1 MEAPEIPPFS
11 GPHLAGAA
19 RADTP
24 FTVAGRQALA
34 TGWADSGVGE
44 IWLYPFRAL
53 RRLTIAEAA
62 PAHAARVTPA
72 GFERRLEVDGREV
85 VERVYVP
92 ANAAAIVLEWEVL
105 PPRRVSDACLDPL
118 DLELEWEVELEPR
131 PADRAGRLAGLMRAP
146 RPAPPAAL
154 AVPDGRAGSLA
165 GAGRVGS
172 ATSGTGIP
180 AMTAPGASEDGSWR
194 AEVGARRLLLAREAD
209 ADGTPGPAFS
219 FEASRAVTYAAEAA
233 RSGPGIGAIRCLL
246 GARLLASER
255 LTLVVSATRGVPPEN
270 AGPATDPVRLVTAR
284 ATDRQRRLSFG
295 LTVSATDPLVG
306 QALRWAGMRLPDFLA
321 AVTGGP
327 RLEVAAGYG
336 PGARPRRSAVAA
348 LRVGLAALGAGDP
361 RLAGEVAEIALRDA
375 ESARVDAEVEETG
388 ARRFLRAW
396 AHPPAPGEVDAAAA
410 GLLLHAR
417 YFLWTGD
424 AGPIGAAWAR
434 LMEQARLL
442 APFLSETASTA
453 SRAGAPAVDPRV
465 ASAALDQLVLAA
477 ESLGHEAEAKPLRAA
492 ARTHAPA
499 DVAARA
505 FSWAGGWGEWFEG
518 ATSEGFATWSALAA
532 GGFHHGRA
540 MWPGRAGPDDAASA
554 AGVLCGIAYGMLGIE
569 PDMPR
574 SRLRLRPQLPESW
587 ELLALQGL
595 RFGDIVVTLDF
606 RRGGDVDRFEVEQV
620 EGSTPLRL
628 VLEAAVPG
636 VITGIRVDGRPAD
649 LAPRPWGERTLVPV
663 QLVLDGRRVLE
674 VEHTPPLAGRGSPL
688 SGDRR

>member
-105 PPRRVSDACLDPL
+105 PPRATSDACLDPL
-118 DLELEWEVELEPR
+118 DLELEWEVELEPQ
-131 PADRAGRLAGLMRAP
+131 A
-146 RPAPPAAL
+146 
-154 AVPDGRAGSLA
+154 
-165 GAGRVGS
+165 AGRVGRVAGLTAPHGS
-172 ATSGTGIP
+172 RPAPAGAPVAPDGPGAARVGPGRAGPRAAPGTPIP
-180 AMTAPGASEDGSWR
+180 AATAPAESGSWR
-194 AEVGARRLLLAREAD
+194 AEVGARRLLLARDAD
-209 ADGTPGPAFS
+209 ADGTPGAAFS
-219 FEASRAVTYAAEAA
+219 FDASRAVTYAAEAA

-255 LTLVVSATRGVPPEN
+255 LTLVVSATRGVPPGS
-270 AGPATDPVRLVTAR
+270 AGAPSDHVRLITAR

-375 ESARVDAEVEETG
+375 ESARIDAEVEETG

-410 GLLLHAR
+410 ALLLHAR

-442 APFLSETASTA
+442 APFLSEAAST

-518 ATSEGFATWSALAA
+518 ATSEGFAAWSALAA
-532 GGFHHGRA
+532 GGFHPGRA

-554 AGVLCGIAYGMLGIE
+554 AGVVCGIAYGMLGIE

-574 SRLRLRPQLPESW
+574 SRLLLRPQLPESW
-587 ELLALQGL
+587 ELLALKGL
-595 RFGDIVVTLDF
+595 RFGDTVVTLDF
-606 RRGGDVDRFEVEQV
+606 RRSDEVDRFEIEQV

-628 VLEAAVPG
+628 ILEAAVPG

-663 QLVLDGRRVLE
+663 QLVLDSRRVLE
-674 VEHTPPLAGRGSPL
+674 VEHTRPLAGHPARRG
-688 SGDRR
+688 